1 MNKLYGLLLC
11 GGRSSRMGQDK
22 AHLKLDGQSLLQR
35 GLALLAQ
42 AGCQQV
48 FAGGDYPEA
57 ASIADLPRWQG
68 RGPLAGIASAL
79 MREPDALWLI
89 LPVDMPGV
97 TAAMLQQVLGLAQ
110 QLAADGEPIG
120 MAVADS
126 QFPLLLQGERALP
139 VLERLLESPDGR
151 MASVGALIQAL
162 PLPLLAPESLIAD
175 PQQQQLLLCNTNT
188 PEEWHHFRQEHG
200 LLPTRLDCN

>member
-22 AHLKLDGQSLLQR
+22 ARLMLDGQSLLQR

-48 FAGGDYPEA
+48 FAGGDYPGVPA
-57 ASIADLPRWQG
+57 IVDLPRWQG

-79 MREPDALWLI
+79 MQQPDALWLI

-97 TAAMLQQVLGLAQ
+97 TAAMLQQVLGQAQ
-110 QLAADGEPIG
+110 QLAADGEPVG
-120 MAVADS
+120 MAVATS
-126 QFPLLLQGERALP
+126 
-139 VLERLLESPDGR
+139 
-151 MASVGALIQAL
+151 
-162 PLPLLAPESLIAD
+162 SLISKW
-175 PQQQQLLLCNTNT
+175 LLS
-188 PEEWHHFRQEHG
+188 RK
-200 LLPTRLDCN
+200 

>member
-22 AHLKLDGQSLLQR
+22 ARLMLDGQSLLQR

-48 FAGGDYPEA
+48 FAGGDYPDVPA
-57 ASIADLPRWQG
+57 IADLPRWQG

-79 MREPDALWLI
+79 MQQPDALWLI
-89 LPVDMPGV
+89 LPVDMPGI
-97 TAAMLQQVLGLAQ
+97 TAAVLQRFLCQASQSLRA
-110 QLAADGEPIG
+110 GEQSG

-139 VLERLLESPDGR
+139 VLEQLLESPEGR
-151 MASVGALIQAL
+151 MASVGALIRAL
-162 PLPLLAPESLIAD
+162 QLPQLAPGTLIAD

>member
-22 AHLKLDGQSLLQR
+22 AHLMLDGQSLLQR

-79 MREPDALWLI
+79 MLEPDALWLI

-97 TAAMLQQVLGLAQ
+97 TATMLQQVLGLAQ
-110 QLAADGEPIG
+110 QLAADGEPVG

-139 VLERLLESPDGR
+139 VLERLLESPEGR

>member
-22 AHLKLDGQSLLQR
+22 ARLMLDGQSLLQR

-48 FAGGDYPEA
+48 FAGGDYPGVPA
-57 ASIADLPRWQG
+57 IVDLPRWQG

-79 MREPDALWLI
+79 MQQPDALWLI

-97 TAAMLQQVLGLAQ
+97 TAAMLQQVLGQAQ
-110 QLAADGEPIG
+110 QLAADGEPVG

-126 QFPLLLQGERALP
+126 QFPLLLQGGRALP
-139 VLERLLESPDGR
+139 VLERLLDSPEGR
-151 MASVGALIQAL
+151 MASVGALIRAL
-162 PLPLLAPESLIAD
+162 QLPLLAPGTLIAD

>member
-79 MREPDALWLI
+79 MREPNALWLI

-97 TAAMLQQVLGLAQ
+97 TATMLQQVLGLAQ
-110 QLAADGEPIG
+110 QLAADGEPVG

>member
-22 AHLKLDGQSLLQR
+22 ARLMLDGHSLLQR

-48 FAGGDYPEA
+48 FAGGDYPEVPA
-57 ASIADLPRWQG
+57 IADQPRWQG

-97 TAAMLQQVLGLAQ
+97 TAAMLQHFLGQAQ
-110 QLAADGEPIG
+110 QLAADGEPVG

-126 QFPLLLQGERALP
+126 QFPLLLQGGRALP

-162 PLPLLAPESLIAD
+162 QLPLLAPGTLIAD
-175 PQQQQLLLCNTNT
+175 PYQQQLLLCNTNT